1 MLFVYKKAATAN
13 QIKPIQALAE
23 NALSFTAA
31 LGCVV
36 GVGLVVEGVAVWAT
50 TDQIMRV

>member
-1 MLFVYKKAATAN
+1 MLLVYKKAVTAN
-13 QIKPIQALAE
+13 QMKPIIALAE
-23 NALSFTAA
+23 NASLFTAA

-50 TDQIMRV
+50 IY